1 VCRIRGPGECIE
13 VAPFARLRGSRKPA
27 RDVTRVALE
36 TWRVRTCQRELGAR
50 RVIEHCAFPLRAG
63 MAKGTVPAETQ
74 HWDVIRVFG
83 DVEILGVATGTLRGR
98 AGVLAA
104 HMAGTASEPCMC
116 AR

>member
-1 VCRIRGPGECIE
+1 M
-13 VAPFARLRGSRKPA
+13 
-27 RDVTRVALE
+27 
-36 TWRVRTCQRELGAR
+36 
-50 RVIEHCAFPLRAG
+50 IEHCAFPLRAG
-63 MAKGTVPAETQ
+63 MAKGTVPRKPSL
-74 HWDVIRVFG
+74 DVIRVFG